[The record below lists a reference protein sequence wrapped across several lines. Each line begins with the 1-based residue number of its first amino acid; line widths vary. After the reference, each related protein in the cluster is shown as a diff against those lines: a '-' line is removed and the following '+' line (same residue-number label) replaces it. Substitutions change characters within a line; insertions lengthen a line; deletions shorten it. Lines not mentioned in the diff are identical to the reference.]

1 MDYREL
7 YIDRARALY
16 DLEEAADLGDSMVQQ
31 SAAAH
36 FNASTEYSLAL
47 AFERLALMVG
57 DRSLSPFSPDS

>member
-16 DLEEAADLGDSMVQQ
+16 DMEESADLGDSMVRQ

-36 FNASTEYSLAL
+36 FNAATEYALAL
-47 AFERLALMVG
+47 AFERLAMMVG
-57 DRSLSPFSPDS
+57 ERSLSPFLPDS